1 MLRAANNGAIFISPL
16 SQETTRIVGF
26 AFVDDT
32 DLVMFDMTND
42 KIQWEAIQ
50 GEIQKSNDR
59 WEGGLK
65 STWGAIVP
73 TKSWVYPIDFNF
85 DNKGKAIYKT
95 VEELECAFS
104 VIDKNENRIG
114 LKSLAADK
122 GKET

>member
-1 MLRAANNGAIFISPL
+1 MLRAANNGAKFISPL

-26 AFVDDT
+26 AFVHDT

-65 STWGAIVP
+65 ST
-73 TKSWVYPIDFNF
+73 
-85 DNKGKAIYKT
+85 
-95 VEELECAFS
+95 
-104 VIDKNENRIG
+104 
-114 LKSLAADK
+114 
-122 GKET
+122 